1 MNDLLP
7 QSFLDAIFSAQDLFH
22 VLFLRRVVEGIDQLI
37 QGFKDVRARVC
48 IPFCVFTVLG
58 DEDIPFASSMISSQ

>member
-7 QSFLDAIFSAQDLFH
+7 QSFLDAVFSAQDLLH
-22 VLFLRRVVEGIDQLI
+22 ILFLRGVVERINQLI
-37 QGFKDVRARVC
+37 QGFKDVCAGVC